1 MLALLY
7 LLHARTLVWPTVRR
21 DESGQAMAE
30 YALVLLGAAAIAL
43 AVGSW
48 VSRSDF
54 VGRLLD
60 TVFNGLLGKA
70 NQG

>member
-7 LLHARTLVWPTVRR
+7 LLHARTFVPPPLRR
-21 DESGQAMAE
+21 DEAGQAMAE
-30 YALVLLGAAAIAL
+30 YALVILGAAAIAV

-48 VSRSDF
+48 VSRSDV
-54 VGRLLD
+54 VGGLLD
-60 TVFNGLLGKA
+60 AVFNRLLGKA